1 MRQDARYSS
10 GAKRLRAA
18 AQNVREPLNYVTN
31 ANIFILDFMFKAE
44 RRNILCEFYT
54 TYRVNAQSWDKIL

>member
-31 ANIFILDFMFKAE
+31 SNNPIFNFILKDQKPKIDCKLF
-44 RRNILCEFYT
+44 T
-54 TYRVNAQSWDKIL
+54 TYHVNATN